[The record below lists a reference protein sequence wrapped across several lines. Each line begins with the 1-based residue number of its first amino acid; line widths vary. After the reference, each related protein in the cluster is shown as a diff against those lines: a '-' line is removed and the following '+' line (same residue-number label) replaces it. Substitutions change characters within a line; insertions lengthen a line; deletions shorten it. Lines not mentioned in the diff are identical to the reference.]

1 METLADK
8 LKPDPKPKRK
18 VLIIIDT
25 DPRTNPRAAEA
36 VRLAGGVCVWEQV
49 EVSVVLHHAAAH
61 ALGEAAADMP
71 AGKIYKQFFPMIRE
85 KGGHVYVMPDDQ
97 TMEVLDTEVI
107 LKNHLKEPAFAELA
121 AEAAMVIRF

>member
-18 VLIIIDT
+18 VLIIIDA

-61 ALGEAAADMP
+61 ALGDAAADMP
-71 AGKIYKQFFPMIRE
+71 EGKIYKQFLLAISLMVARGRI
-85 KGGHVYVMPDDQ
+85 
-97 TMEVLDTEVI
+97 
-107 LKNHLKEPAFAELA
+107 ELPTRGFS
-121 AEAAMVIRF
+121 VRCSTN

>member
-8 LKPDPKPKRK
+8 LKPDLKPKRK
-18 VLIIIDT
+18 VLIIIDA

-49 EVSVVLHHAAAH
+49 EVSIVLHHAAAH
-61 ALGEAAADMP
+61 VLGEVAADLP
-71 AGKIYKQFFPMIRE
+71 EGKIYKQFLPMIRE
-85 KGGHVYVMPDDQ
+85 KGGHVYVMPDKK
-97 TMEVLDTEVI
+97 TMEALDAEVI
-107 LKNHLKEPAFAELA
+107 LKNHLKEPALAELA